1 MFQRLLRRLALE
13 LAVLQE
19 STSASLAERTL
30 PRFANA
36 PKGTVVQLP
45 RQLSNPQ
52 LIHLGDDVKLGPNSV
67 LRAITKGPGGWL
79 EHPEGEHVS
88 QTFTPE
94 LRIGHRVTATGAL
107 QVIAHEQII
116 IEDDVMFASNVFIC
130 DGLHGYERG
139 DIPYKYQ
146 GIFRI
151 APIKIGRGS
160 WLGQNVVVMPGVTI
174 GELCVV
180 GANSV
185 VNKDVPA
192 NAVIAGSPA
201 RLIRQWDK
209 ESETWKAV
217 TDANHSARPNA
228 SVRVK

>member
-1 MFQRLLRRLALE
+1 MLTRIFRRLALE

-36 PKGTVVQLP
+36 PKGTVMQLP

-52 LIHLGDDVKLGPNSV
+52 LIHLGDNVKLGPNSV
-67 LRAITKGPGGWL
+67 LRAISKGPGTWL
-79 EHPEGEHVS
+79 EHPEGDHIS

-107 QVIAHEQII
+107 QVVAHEKII
-116 IEDDVMFASNVFIC
+116 IEDDVMFANNVFIC
-130 DGLHGYERG
+130 DGLHGFERG

-151 APIKIGRGS
+151 KPIKIGRGS
-160 WLGQNVVVMPGVTI
+160 WLGQNVVVMPGVAI
-174 GELCVV
+174 GELCVI

-185 VNKDVPA
+185 VNKDIPPNSVA
-192 NAVIAGSPA
+192 AGSPA
-201 RLIRQWDK
+201 RIIRQWDEK
-209 ESETWKAV
+209 AEAWKAV
-217 TDANHSARPNA
+217 TDAKTKSASGA
-228 SVRVK
+228 KVATK